1 MIRQLQDGDLVRN
14 VDDESPGGFQF
25 SIGGGGSGG
34 GDSGFR
40 IRIGGSD

>member
-14 VDDESPGGFQF
+14 ADDDITGGFQF
-25 SIGGGGSGG
+25 GIGGGGDGG
-34 GDSGFR
+34 GSGFR